1 MRSWLSRLWHY
12 VRRLLVNGDEDTP
25 PPAVEG
31 RPAPDEQIGREL
43 QQFFLELLRDH
54 NLKRLQSDGRV
65 GYVEEYLAMRR
76 GQISAERELTEDD
89 EQRLAVV
96 ERLLNSDDLREMES
110 HIGQITGSRARLL
123 CIVCPPM

>member
-1 MRSWLSRLWHY
+1 MRSWLSRLWRY
-12 VRRLLVNGDEDTP
+12 LRRLLVNGDEDTP
-25 PPAVEG
+25 PPAVDG

-43 QQFFLELLRDH
+43 QQFFLELLKDH

-65 GYVEEYLAMRR
+65 GFVNEYLALRR
-76 GQISAERELTEDD
+76 EQISSERTLTPED
-89 EQRLAVV
+89 EQRLAEV

>member
-1 MRSWLSRLWHY
+1 MRSWLSRLWRY

-43 QQFFLELLRDH
+43 QQFFLELLKDH

-65 GYVEEYLAMRR
+65 GYVEEYLGMRR
-76 GQISAERELTEDD
+76 EQISNERTLTPED
-89 EQRLAVV
+89 EQRLAAV

-110 HIGQITGSRARLL
+110 HISQITGSRARLL

>member
-12 VRRLLVNGDEDTP
+12 LRRLLVNGDEDTP
-25 PPAVEG
+25 PPAVDG

-43 QQFFLELLRDH
+43 QQFFIELLKDR
-54 NLKRLQSDGRV
+54 NLKRLQSTGRV

-76 GQISAERELTEDD
+76 EQISNERDLTPED
-89 EQRLAVV
+89 EQRLDDVQ
-96 ERLLNSDDLREMES
+96 RLLNSADLREMEA
-110 HIGQITGSRARLL
+110 HIGQITGSRATLL